1 MTKIA
6 DGARGIRHVFVRNL
20 ELAAQIGVYH
30 HEVGKTQ
37 PVRINLDL
45 AVEDMIDLGDDL
57 TKVVDYGVIAA
68 RIQAIIEAGHVNL
81 VETLAERIAVACF
94 EDPRVKSARVRV
106 EKLHALSAA
115 ESAGIEIER
124 TR

>member
-6 DGARGIRHVFVRNL
+6 DGTRGIRHVFVRNL

-124 TR
+124 AR

>member
-68 RIQAIIEAGHVNL
+68 RIQAIIQAGHVNL